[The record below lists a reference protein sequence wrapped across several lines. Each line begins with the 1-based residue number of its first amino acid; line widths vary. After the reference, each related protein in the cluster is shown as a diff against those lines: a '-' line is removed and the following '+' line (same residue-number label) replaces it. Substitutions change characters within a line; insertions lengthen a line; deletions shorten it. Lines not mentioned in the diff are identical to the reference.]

1 MTTLIE
7 AIWFEKFSVST
18 SCYRR
23 PPSLHP
29 QLMDSAAVVVA
40 ATTTKTTSSLLACKL
55 SSQLS
60 PVSQLSSPS

>member
-29 QLMDSAAVVVA
+29 QLMASAAVVA

-60 PVSQLSSPS
+60 PVSQLSSSS